1 MLVVESSY
9 AHRCEFLKGIYW
21 NGMITIFLLLGTR
34 RNRTPFLLDLGPS
47 CMTSLV
53 NEIETEVSLTG
64 GSVYCVV
71 SHAVNYRHNDRHR
84 SGCEALSASF
94 WE

>member
-34 RNRTPFLLDLGPS
+34 QNRTPCPLDLGPS

-71 SHAVNYRHNDRHR
+71 SHAVNYRHNDWHR
-84 SGCEALSASF
+84 SG
-94 WE
+94 W